1 MFGIGFQ
8 ELILIMI
15 VAIIVLGPK
24 RLPEAARTLGK
35 FFREFKSAVDE
46 VKESVSTDLTTIV
59 QEEKPKKKTEE
70 LAEKSEIKEE
80 HTDEL
85 EKSIEEE
92 YKPKREKI
100 SFKEMKKDEQKES
113 KETTTWPQKIQK
125 NTKLR

>member
-15 VAIIVLGPK
+15 IAIIVLGPK

-46 VKESVSTDLTTIV
+46 VKESVNTDLTSIV
-59 QEEKPKKKTEE
+59 QEEKPKKKKEE
-70 LAEKSEIKEE
+70 IAEKSEQKEE
-80 HTDEL
+80 ITDEL

-92 YKPKREKI
+92 YQPKREKI
-100 SFKEMKKDEQKES
+100 SFKEMKKEEQKET
-113 KETTTWPQKIQK
+113 KETTT
-125 NTKLR
+125 

>member
-46 VKESVSTDLTTIV
+46 VKESVNTDLTSIV

-70 LAEKSEIKEE
+70 IAEKSELKHTE
-80 HTDEL
+80 TDEL
-85 EKSIEEE
+85 EESIEEE

-100 SFKEMKKDEQKES
+100 SFKDLKEKKAEETKE
-113 KETTTWPQKIQK
+113 
-125 NTKLR
+125 NTV

>member
-46 VKESVSTDLTTIV
+46 VKESVNTDLATVI
-59 QEEKPKKKTEE
+59 QEEKPKKRKEE
-70 LAEKSEIKEE
+70 IAEKSEQKDE
-80 HTDEL
+80 TSDEL

-92 YKPKREKI
+92 YQPKREKI
-100 SFKEMKKDEQKES
+100 SFKEMKKEEQKET
-113 KETTTWPQKIQK
+113 KETTT
-125 NTKLR
+125 

>member
-59 QEEKPKKKTEE
+59 QEEQPKKKKEE
-70 LAEKSEIKEE
+70 IAEKSSTEEKKE
-80 HTDEL
+80 TDDL
-85 EKSIEEE
+85 EKSIDEE

-100 SFKEMKKDEQKES
+100 SFKELKKEEKET
-113 KETTTWPQKIQK
+113 KETTT
-125 NTKLR
+125 